1 MDKRV
6 MKFYPQSIPEF
17 RWVELKS
24 GSFMLQVRYISEQF
38 GYTGKWMTVPSITE
52 DEATKELQANRL
64 PVQSEK

>member
-1 MDKRV
+1 

-24 GSFMLQVRYISEQF
+24 GSFMLQVRYINEQF
-38 GYTGKWMTVPSITE
+38 GYTSKWMTVPSITE

-64 PVQSEK
+64 PVQTEKEETT